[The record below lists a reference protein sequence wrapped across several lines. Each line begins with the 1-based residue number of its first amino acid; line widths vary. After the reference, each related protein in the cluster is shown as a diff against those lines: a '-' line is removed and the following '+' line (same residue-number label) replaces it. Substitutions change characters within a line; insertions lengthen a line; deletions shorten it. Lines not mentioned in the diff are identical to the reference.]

1 MPSLRQ
7 LIAQSSPVLV
17 LDAASE
23 RIQVGLLAPDSDRW
37 CTATTDAGRGL
48 FRALDELGVEPSA
61 IEAFVFCDG
70 PGSILGIRAT
80 AMVLRTW
87 NVLRRRR
94 VYCYHSL
101 AVVAAARAD
110 PSLTFIADARRDH
123 WHCLRTGGE
132 LTRVATSKLSG
143 RMVMPEGF
151 GTWSK
156 LPAGVER
163 LPYDLSALFAAEN
176 VREADLLRETREP
189 DAFLHESPQYVT
201 WTPEIH
207 RAPATQQ

>member
-7 LIAQSSPVLV
+7 LIAQSSPLLV
-17 LDAASE
+17 VDAASE
-23 RIQVGLLAPDSDRW
+23 RIQVGLIGPDEDRW

-48 FRALDELGVEPSA
+48 FRALDELGVDPSP

-87 NVLRRRR
+87 NVLRRRP

-101 AVVAAARAD
+101 TVAATAQAD
-110 PSLTFIADARRDH
+110 PSLTLIADARRDH
-123 WHCLRTGGE
+123 WHCLRPGQG
-132 LTRVATSKLSG
+132 LTRVATSELTG
-143 RMVMPEGF
+143 RLATPDGF

-156 LPAGVER
+156 LPDGVER
-163 LPYDLSALFAAEN
+163 LPYDLAAFFATEN
-176 VREADLLRETREP
+176 VRDADLLREAREP

-201 WTPEIH
+201 WTPGIH
-207 RAPATQQ
+207 RAPATQS